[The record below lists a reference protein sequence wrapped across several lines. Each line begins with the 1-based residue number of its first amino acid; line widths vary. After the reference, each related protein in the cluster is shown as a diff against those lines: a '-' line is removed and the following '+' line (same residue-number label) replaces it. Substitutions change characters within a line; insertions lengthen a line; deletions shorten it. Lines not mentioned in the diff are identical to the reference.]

1 MNQDTN
7 FIQSK
12 WLNLLSE
19 KIKIYAALM
28 MINQFTAGEVLKL
41 KTFRI

>member
-1 MNQDTN
+1 MTQDTN

-19 KIKIYAALM
+19 KIKIYAVWEM
-28 MINQFTAGEVLKL
+28 MINQFIAGEEQRLKI
-41 KTFRI
+41 F